1 MNTLITFATR
11 FGCTEK
17 CAKKLEEKLSNDM
30 EIINLKNNTKI
41 SLDKYDTVIIG
52 GSIMMGKIN
61 SEVKKFYNNNLAQLL
76 QKKIGLFICGAL
88 SEQVDKELRD
98 NFPEELINHAVAT
111 GYFGYELNFEKMNFA
126 LRVLAKKMSD
136 TEKSFSKI
144 IEDNIT
150 KFAEVMKR

>member
-1 MNTLITFATR
+1 MKTLITFTTR

-17 CAKKLEEKLSNDM
+17 CAKKLEEKLSNDV
-30 EIINLKNNTKI
+30 EVINLKNNPKI

-61 SEVKKFYNNNLAQLL
+61 SEVTKFYNNNLTQLL
-76 QKKIGLFICGAL
+76 QKKVGLFICGSL
-88 SEQVDKELRD
+88 SEQADKELKD
-98 NFPEELINHAVAT
+98 NFPKELIDHSATT

-126 LRVLAKKMSD
+126 LRALAKKMSN

-144 IEDNIT
+144 IEDNINE
-150 KFAEVMKR
+150 FAEVMKS